1 MVVVDPGSKVGV
13 SVSLELAPL
22 GRRLLPRVREI
33 AQTIS
38 NRVFA
43 EIPAYASLSDQA
55 VRIQVREAAG
65 RNVAAFLEALGE
77 GKELSRQDIEGLA
90 VVGEERAYQGVPLED
105 LLRAFRMVGRTLW
118 EYFGKQLSEMPEPSI
133 DMLVEL
139 GNALMRFTDQ
149 LSSSVAQRYSETL
162 GAIVRR
168 QEASRREFLQD
179 LLLGGQSSDD
189 SIIQRAR
196 GFGYDPV
203 RAQFAIAAV
212 RDGAISDPGRDE
224 LELCRAMDQAAEKVG
239 AEGRPMVGT
248 RGDQTIG
255 LFAVSATPHPGLGTN
270 GATDSSIRSANAP
283 KAAREVGEALLAEL
297 SEGWRIGI
305 GGPYGGLEGCRRSY
319 LEAREALEI
328 GRLVD
333 PDRRIYPFEDYLLYL
348 FLRADKALA
357 ERFVTTVLGAV
368 VEHDRRRRS
377 DLVTTL
383 ESYFANGESA
393 KETGNT
399 LYAHPHTITYRMK
412 QIEKLTGCS
421 LKDPKDKLHLQ
432 LAVKALRILHPAG
445 V

>member
-1 MVVVDPGSKVGV
+1 MVISDPVSSKVAP
-13 SVSLELAPL
+13 SVSLGLAPF
-22 GRRLLPRVREI
+22 GRKLLPRVREI

-43 EIPAYASLSDQA
+43 EIPAYASLSDHA
-55 VRIQVREAAG
+55 VRVQVREAAG
-65 RNVAAFLEALGE
+65 RNVAAFLDALGE
-77 GKELSRQDIEGLA
+77 GKELSKEEIEALA
-90 VVGEERAYQGVPLED
+90 VVGEERAYQGIPLED
-105 LLRAFRMVGRTLW
+105 LLRAFRMVGRVLW
-118 EYFGKQLSEMPEPSI
+118 EYFGKQLTLVPDPSM
-133 DMLVEL
+133 DQLVEL
-139 GNALMRFTDQ
+139 GAVLMRFTDQ

-212 RDGAISDPGRDE
+212 RDVPGSDAGRDE
-224 LELCRAMDQAAEKVG
+224 LELTQALDQIAERAG
-239 AEGRPMVGT
+239 AEGRAMVGT
-248 RGDQTIG
+248 RGDQTLG
-255 LFAVSATPHPGLGTN
+255 LFAVSPAGRSTEAPSGG
-270 GATDSSIRSANAP
+270 SSGSGREELRSAQ
-283 KAAREVGEALLAEL
+283 EIGDLLL
-297 SEGWRIGI
+297 SELRDGWRIGI
-305 GGPYGGLEGCRRSY
+305 GGPYAGLEGCRRSY

-333 PDRRIYPFEDYLLYL
+333 PKRRIYPFEDYLLYL

-357 ERFVTTVLGAV
+357 ERFVSTVLGPV

-377 DLVTTL
+377 DLLNTL

-393 KETGNT
+393 KETGRS

-412 QIEKLTGCS
+412 QIERLTGCS
-421 LKDPKDKLHLQ
+421 LKDPQDKLHLQ
-432 LAVKALRILHPAG
+432 LAVKAFRILSPSG
-445 V
+445 L

>member
-1 MVVVDPGSKVGV
+1 MVLVDPGSSNVAPA
-13 SVSLELAPL
+13 VSLGLAPF
-22 GRRLLPRVREI
+22 GRKLLPRVREI

-43 EIPAYASLSDQA
+43 EIPAYAALSDQA
-55 VRIQVREAAG
+55 VRVQVREAAG

-77 GKELSRQDIEGLA
+77 GKELSKEEIEALA
-90 VVGEERAYQGVPLED
+90 VVGEERAYQGIPLED
-105 LLRAFRMVGRTLW
+105 LLRAFRMVGRVLW
-118 EYFGKQLSEMPEPSI
+118 EYFGKQLTLVPEPSL
-133 DMLVEL
+133 DVLVEL
-139 GNALMRFTDQ
+139 GTALMRFTDQ

-168 QEASRREFLQD
+168 QEASRREFLHD

-203 RAQFAIAAV
+203 RPQFAIAAA
-212 RDGAISDPGRDE
+212 RDSAVSDPGGDE
-224 LELCRAMDQAAEKVG
+224 LELTKAMDQIAEKVG

-255 LFAVSATPHPGLGTN
+255 LFAVSESIQAAPQTGGAGSVHRTEATKSAQEIGQLLLG
-270 GATDSSIRSANAP
+270 
-283 KAAREVGEALLAEL
+283 ELAD
-297 SEGWRIGI
+297 GWRIGI

-333 PDRRIYPFEDYLLYL
+333 PERRIYPFEDYLLYL

-357 ERFVTTVLGAV
+357 ERFVSTVLGAV

-377 DLVTTL
+377 DLVNTL

-393 KETGNT
+393 KETGRS

-421 LKDPKDKLHLQ
+421 LKDPQDKLHLQ
-432 LAVKALRILHPAG
+432 LAVKALRILHPSG
-445 V
+445 I

>member
-1 MVVVDPGSKVGV
+1 MVLLDPASREAAPA
-13 SVSLELAPL
+13 VSLGLAPF
-22 GRRLLPRVREI
+22 GRKLLPRVREI
-33 AQTIS
+33 AQAIS

-55 VRIQVREAAG
+55 VRVQVREAAG

-77 GKELSRQDIEGLA
+77 GKELSRQEIEALA
-90 VVGEERAYQGVPLED
+90 VVGEERAYQGIPLED
-105 LLRAFRMVGRTLW
+105 LLRAFRMVGRVLW
-118 EYFGKQLSEMPEPSI
+118 EYFGKQLTLVPEPSM
-133 DMLVEL
+133 DQLVEL
-139 GNALMRFTDQ
+139 GAALMRFTDQ

-203 RAQFAIAAV
+203 RGQFAIAAISES
-212 RDGAISDPGRDE
+212 AIPDAGRDE
-224 LELCRAMDQAAEKVG
+224 LELTKALDQIAEKVG
-239 AEGRPMVGT
+239 AEGRAMVGT

-255 LFAVSATPHPGLGTN
+255 LFAVSVPSRPSLRGTSSVSVR
-270 GATDSSIRSANAP
+270 GAETSVTAH
-283 KAAREVGEALLAEL
+283 EVGALLL
-297 SEGWRIGI
+297 SELQDGWKIGI
-305 GGPYGGLEGCRRSY
+305 GGPYAGLEGCRRSY

-357 ERFVTTVLGAV
+357 ERFVSTVLGPV
-368 VEHDRRRRS
+368 IQHDRKRRS
-377 DLVTTL
+377 DLLSTL
-383 ESYFANGESA
+383 ESYFANAESA
-393 KETGNT
+393 KETGRT

-421 LKDPKDKLHLQ
+421 LKDPQDKLHLQ
-432 LAVKALRILHPAG
+432 LAVKAYRILNPSRS
-445 V
+445 